1 MLTVPLQNL
10 PAVVSLLREY
20 DVSLRRDDDTGEFNV
35 QGNSPLDSDQYA
47 HLRGAFKLL
56 TGLTLP
62 PPEEVKVPA
71 APRKL
76 SKADLDALDQRASLH
91 DAGTAKLRDA
101 IAKAP
106 ESAEFRAELERLAGE
121 VVGEHGP
128 DAIIGE
134 LGDLDRLG
142 DDGSP
147 SQLEGGP
154 GK

>member
-1 MLTVPLQNL
+1 MLTMPLQNL

-47 HLRGAFKLL
+47 HLRGAFKRL

-62 PPEEVKVPA
+62 PLEEVKVPV

-76 SKADLDALDQRASLH
+76 SKADLDALADQIIDDKGADKII
-91 DAGTAKLRDA
+91 DA
-101 IAKAP
+101 
-106 ESAEFRAELERLAGE
+106 
-121 VVGEHGP
+121 
-128 DAIIGE
+128 